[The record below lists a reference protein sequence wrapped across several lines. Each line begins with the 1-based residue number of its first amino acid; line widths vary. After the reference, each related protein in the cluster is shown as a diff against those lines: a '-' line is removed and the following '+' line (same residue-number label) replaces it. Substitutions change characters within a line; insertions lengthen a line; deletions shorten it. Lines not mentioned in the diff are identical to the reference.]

1 VITDLANGRVPGQ
14 QASIPTPSCIRP
26 RRIQGD
32 RGAAKPAA
40 ALAPPDTGAS
50 RGAARNALH
59 AALTGVR
66 LGGRER
72 QFLSKLVHWDKRN
85 AASVAAL
92 LSGARQAG
100 RDEAGLTPRQL
111 ETILAAL
118 SDATVYRAMGDSAGR
133 CWDCANIPGGRCA
146 EHLKDADRA
155 RAYAELAAALSAR
168 ASRHAGPGLAASP
181 DELGGYRRRTSVA
194 S

>member
-26 RRIQGD
+26 RRIPAE
-32 RGAAKPAA
+32 RGTVDAGP
-40 ALAPPDTGAS
+40 S
-50 RGAARNALH
+50 RGTARNALF

-66 LGGRER
+66 LGSRDL
-72 QFLSKLVHWDKRN
+72 QFLSRLVHWDKRN
-85 AASVAAL
+85 AASVASL
-92 LSGARQAG
+92 LSRARQAG

-111 ETILAAL
+111 DVVLAAL
-118 SDATVYRAMGDSAGR
+118 GDAAAYRNSAGASAR
-133 CWDCANIPGGRCA
+133 CWDCSNIPGGRCA

-155 RAYAELAAALSAR
+155 RGYNELSAALSAT
-168 ASRHAGPGLAASP
+168 ASLASGAGVAAGADSVA
-181 DELGGYRRRTSVA
+181 GFRRRTSVA